1 LLRREDDDG
10 QEDASRSE
18 RLTALGGDAH
28 MTVGL
33 ADAQRA
39 RSAIAG
45 HILRTPL
52 VTSHSLGE
60 RIGAEPFL
68 KLENLQRTGSFKVR
82 GAVHAMSRLSPDA
95 RAGGVVTM
103 SAGNA
108 AQAIAYAGRA
118 QGVKVTVVMPET
130 APKTKIAATRGYGG
144 EIRFASDMTQLLP
157 MVQELQAQGLHFL
170 HPFDDDDVIAGHASL
185 GFEILEDLPDVDL
198 IVVPV
203 GGGGLISG
211 VALAVRALRPK
222 TRVVGVEPEGA
233 SAVRKALDAGHSVRL
248 ESVQTV
254 ADGLAAPFAGERN
267 LEIIR
272 RDVDDVIVVGDDVI
286 LDGLRFLVA
295 RARIVAEPAG
305 AAAVGALLA
314 GAVKARPGERVV
326 AIVSGGNVDPDR
338 LAGFLA

>member
-1 LLRREDDDG
+1 
-10 QEDASRSE
+10 
-18 RLTALGGDAH
+18 

-45 HILRTPL
+45 HIFRTPL
-52 VTSHSLGE
+52 VSSRSLGE
-60 RIGAEPFL
+60 RIGAQAFL

-82 GAVHAMSRLSPDA
+82 GATYAMSRLSPAA
-95 RAGGVVTM
+95 RAAGVVTM

-108 AQAIAYAGRA
+108 AQAIAQAGRA
-118 QGVKVTVVMPET
+118 QGIHVTVVMPEA
-130 APKTKIAATRGYGG
+130 APKTKIEATRGYGG
-144 EIRFASDMTQLLP
+144 EIRFVPEMTQLLP
-157 MVQELQAQGLHFL
+157 MVQALQAQGLHFL

-185 GFEILEDLPDVDL
+185 GIEIVEDVPDVDL
-198 IVVPV
+198 VVVPV

-211 VALAVRALRPK
+211 VALAVKALRPSA
-222 TRVVGVEPEGA
+222 RIVGVEPEGA
-233 SAVRKALDAGHSVRL
+233 QAVRAALDAGGPVRL
-248 ESVQTV
+248 GSVHTV
-254 ADGLAAPFAGERN
+254 ADGLAAPFTGERN

-272 RDVDDVIVVGDDVI
+272 RDVDDVVLISDDTI

-305 AAAVGALLA
+305 AAAVGALLS
-314 GAVKARPGERVV
+314 GAVRARPGERVV

>member
-1 LLRREDDDG
+1 
-10 QEDASRSE
+10 
-18 RLTALGGDAH
+18 

-39 RSAIAG
+39 RPVIAG

-52 VTSHSLGE
+52 VSSHSLGE
-60 RIGAEPFL
+60 RIGAEAFL

-82 GAVHAMSRLSPDA
+82 GAVYAMSRLPAEA
-95 RAGGVVTM
+95 RAAGVVTM

-118 QGVKVTVVMPET
+118 QGVPVTVVMPET
-130 APKTKIAATRGYGG
+130 APKAKIAATQGYGG
-144 EIRFASDMTQLLP
+144 EIRFAADMTQLPPL
-157 MVQELQAQGLHFL
+157 VRELQATGLHFL

-185 GFEILEDLPDVDL
+185 GFEIVEDLPEVDL
-198 IVVPV
+198 VVVPV

-211 VALAVRALRPK
+211 VALALRALRP
-222 TRVVGVEPEGA
+222 TVRIIGVEPEGA
-233 SAVRKALDAGHSVRL
+233 QAVRKALDAGQVVRL
-248 ESVQTV
+248 ESTRTV

-267 LEIIR
+267 LEIIT
-272 RDVDDVIVVGDDVI
+272 RDVDDVVVVSDEAI
-286 LDGLRFLVA
+286 LDGLRFLIG

-305 AAAVGALLA
+305 AAAVGALLS
-314 GAVKARPGERVV
+314 GAVKPRPGERVV

>member
-1 LLRREDDDG
+1 
-10 QEDASRSE
+10 
-18 RLTALGGDAH
+18 

-39 RSAIAG
+39 RKAIAD

-52 VTSHSLGE
+52 LSSHSLGE
-60 RIGAEPFL
+60 RIGAEAYL

-82 GAVHAMSRLSPDA
+82 GAVNAVSRLSPEA
-95 RAGGVVTM
+95 RAAGVVTM

-118 QGVKVTVVMPET
+118 AGVRVTVIMPET
-130 APKTKIAATRGYGG
+130 APKTKVAATRGYGA
-144 EIRFASDMTQLLP
+144 EIRFASDMTRLLP
-157 MVQELQAQGLHFL
+157 MVQELQAEGLHFL
-170 HPFDDDDVIAGHASL
+170 HPFDDDDVIAGHASVGL
-185 GFEILEDLPDVDL
+185 EIVEDVPDVDL
-198 IVVPV
+198 VVVPV

-211 VALAVRALRPK
+211 VALGVKALRPQA
-222 TRVVGVEPEGA
+222 RIVGVEPEGA
-233 SAVRKALDAGHSVRL
+233 QGVRKALDAGHVVRL
-248 ESVQTV
+248 ESAKTV

-272 RDVDDVIVVGDDVI
+272 RDVDDVAVVSDDVI
-286 LDGLRFLVA
+286 LDGLRFLIA

-305 AAAVGALLA
+305 AAAVGALLS
-314 GAVKARPGERVV
+314 GAVRVIPGERVV

>member
-1 LLRREDDDG
+1 
-10 QEDASRSE
+10 
-18 RLTALGGDAH
+18 

-39 RSAIAG
+39 RTVIAG

-52 VTSHSLGE
+52 VSSHSLGD
-60 RIGAEPFL
+60 RIGAEAYL

-82 GAVHAMSRLSPDA
+82 GAAYAMSRLSPAA
-95 RAGGVVTM
+95 RAAGVVTM

-118 QGVKVTVVMPET
+118 QGVHVTVVMPET
-130 APKTKIAATRGYGG
+130 APKTKVAATKGYGG
-144 EIRFASDMTQLLP
+144 EIRFAPDMTQLLP
-157 MVQELQAQGLHFL
+157 MVQELQAKGLHFL

-185 GFEILEDLPDVDL
+185 GLEIIEDVPDVDL

-211 VALAVRALRPK
+211 VALAVKGLRPSA
-222 TRVVGVEPEGA
+222 RIVGVEPEGA
-233 SAVRKALDAGHSVRL
+233 PAVRMALDAGRSVRL
-248 ESVQTV
+248 ASVKTV
-254 ADGLAAPFAGERN
+254 ADGLAAPFAGDRN
-267 LEIIR
+267 LEIIK
-272 RDVDDVIVVGDDVI
+272 RDVDDVVTVSDEVI

-295 RARIVAEPAG
+295 RARIVPEPAG
-305 AAAVGALLA
+305 AAAVGALLS
-314 GAVKARPGERVV
+314 GAVKARPGSRVV

-338 LAGFLA
+338 LAGYLT

>member
-1 LLRREDDDG
+1 
-10 QEDASRSE
+10 
-18 RLTALGGDAH
+18 

-33 ADAQRA
+33 ADAERA
-39 RSAIAG
+39 RSVIAG
-45 HILRTPL
+45 HVVRTPL
-52 VTSHSLGE
+52 VSSRSLGL
-60 RIGAEPFL
+60 RIGAQAFL

-82 GAVHAMSRLSPDA
+82 GAVYAMSRLSPA
-95 RAGGVVTM
+95 QRAAGVVTM

-118 QGVKVTVVMPET
+118 QGVHVTVVMPET
-130 APKTKIAATRGYGG
+130 APKTKVDATRGYGG
-144 EIRFASDMTQLLP
+144 EIRFAPTMTELLP

-185 GFEILEDLPDVDL
+185 GLEILEDVPEVDL
-198 IVVPV
+198 VVVPV

-211 VALAVRALRPK
+211 VALGVKALRPGA
-222 TRVVGVEPEGA
+222 RIVGVEPEGA
-233 SAVRKALDAGHSVRL
+233 QGVRKALDAGHSVRL
-248 ESVQTV
+248 DSVHTV

-267 LEIIR
+267 LEIIK
-272 RDVDDVIVVGDDVI
+272 RDVADVVVISDDAI
-286 LDGLRFLVA
+286 LEGLRFLVA

-305 AAAVGALLA
+305 AAAVGALLC
-314 GAVKARPGERVV
+314 GAVRPEAGELVV

>member
-1 LLRREDDDG
+1 
-10 QEDASRSE
+10 
-18 RLTALGGDAH
+18 
-28 MTVGL
+28 MTVSL

-39 RSAIAG
+39 RPVIAG

-52 VTSHSLGE
+52 ASSHSLGE
-60 RIGAEPFL
+60 RIGAEAHL

-82 GAVHAMSRLSPDA
+82 GAVYAMSRLSPEA
-95 RAGGVVTM
+95 RAAGVVTM

-118 QGVKVTVVMPET
+118 QGVRVTVVMPDT
-130 APKTKIAATRGYGG
+130 APKTKIAATQRYGA
-144 EIRFASDMTQLLP
+144 EIRFAPDMTQLLP
-157 MVQELQAQGLHFL
+157 MVQELQAKGLHFL

-185 GFEILEDLPDVDL
+185 GIEILEDLPRVDL
-198 IVVPV
+198 VVVGV

-211 VALAVRALRPK
+211 VALAVRALRPGA
-222 TRVVGVEPEGA
+222 RIVGVEPEGA
-233 SAVRKALDAGHSVRL
+233 QGVRKALDAGHSVRL
-248 ESVQTV
+248 DSTKTV

-267 LEIIR
+267 LEIIK
-272 RDVDDVIVVGDDVI
+272 RDVDDVVVISDDAI
-286 LDGLRFLVA
+286 LDGLRFLAA

-305 AAAVGALLA
+305 AAAVGALLS
-314 GAVKARPGERVV
+314 GAVKPRPGERVV

>member
-1 LLRREDDDG
+1 
-10 QEDASRSE
+10 
-18 RLTALGGDAH
+18 

-39 RSAIAG
+39 RTVIAS

-52 VTSHSLGE
+52 VSSHSLGE
-60 RIGAEPFL
+60 RVGAEAFL

-82 GAVHAMSRLSPDA
+82 GAIHAMSRLSAAA
-95 RAGGVVTM
+95 RAAGVVTM

-118 QGVKVTVVMPET
+118 QGVRVTVVMPES
-130 APKTKIAATRGYGG
+130 APKTKIAATQGYGG
-144 EIRFASDMTQLLP
+144 EIRFAPDMTRLLP

-185 GFEILEDLPDVDL
+185 GLEIVEDVPDVDL
-198 IVVPV
+198 VVVPV

-211 VALAVRALRPK
+211 VALVLKALRPGV
-222 TRVVGVEPEGA
+222 RIVGVEPEGA
-233 SAVRKALDAGHSVRL
+233 PGVRRALDAGQVVRL
-248 ESVQTV
+248 ESVTTV

-272 RDVDDVIVVGDDVI
+272 RDVDDVVLVNDDVI

-295 RARIVAEPAG
+295 RARIVPEPAG
-305 AAAVGALLA
+305 AAAVGALLS
-314 GAVKARPGERVV
+314 GAVKAKARDRVV
-326 AIVSGGNVDPDR
+326 AIVSGGNVDPER